1 MDSKKIYGNIIIFVL
16 LGFYPLI
23 MTNGYFNISLTK
35 YVVFGS
41 ITILMTF
48 VLVLDFCWK
57 KQEKK
62 EQNISDSLI
71 NKWKSLLLCD
81 KFVVGYLMAEMIAFL
96 VSEDKYIS
104 FTGVTNKYMG
114 LFTTILLVC
123 LYFIV
128 RCSNVHHVFLI
139 VTGEISSCIVV
150 LIGLLQFCGIDFFG
164 FLDAIKYNPVQN
176 YISTIGNTGIFGMYL
191 ILIFPIAAGTFCTTQ
206 IKDLKILSGITVFIL
221 NIGLLISNTDSTFL
235 GFGVCFFF
243 LAYIYGTDDK
253 YSVEFLKMFLL
264 VMTSAVILS
273 IIFQLVP
280 HRILSQL
287 SRLVMYNKI
296 AIPILLVVFL
306 AFMFKE
312 KWCNNKK
319 ILFSIRIVLIVVGIG
334 LTVGVLIGMLY
345 FSVFAKGSCP
355 TVLEHYLQ
363 FDDQWGTGRGYVW
376 TRLFRIFSE
385 KPLIQK
391 IFGVGQG
398 MVLVDMINYYK
409 DEMQNQLGYIYDNAH
424 NVYIQYMF
432 TIGIYGVFMYIGTMI
447 SAIVSGLKKNAG
459 MLGCMLGIALAA
471 YGVADMVSILQPI
484 TVPFIWLF
492 MALTQNKEH
501 I

>member
-23 MTNGYFNISLTK
+23 MTNGYFNVSLTK

-48 VLVLDFCWK
+48 ALVLDFCWK

-62 EQNISDSLI
+62 EQNISDALI
-71 NKWKSLLLCD
+71 GKWKGLLICD
-81 KFVVGYLMAEMIAFL
+81 KFVVGYLVAQLIAFF

-114 LFTTILLVC
+114 LFTAILLVC

-128 RCSNVHHVFLI
+128 RCSKAHHVLLI
-139 VTGEISSCIVV
+139 ATGEISSCLVV

-176 YISTIGNTGIFGMYL
+176 YISTIGNTGIFGLYL

-243 LAYIYGTDDK
+243 LAYIYGTDNK
-253 YSVEFLKMFLL
+253 YSVEFLRMLSL
-264 VMTSAVILS
+264 VMIAVVLLG

-280 HRILSQL
+280 HRTLSQL
-287 SRLVMYNKI
+287 SRFILSDQI
-296 AIPILLVVFL
+296 AIPMLLLVFF
-306 AFMFKE
+306 AFMLKE
-312 KWCNNKK
+312 KWCNNKR
-319 ILFSIRIVLIVVGIG
+319 ILFSIRIILIVVGIG
-334 LTVGVLIGMLY
+334 LTVGVLMGMIY

-363 FDDQWGTGRGYVW
+363 FDDEWGTGRGYVW
-376 TRLFRIFSE
+376 IRLLRTFSE

-398 MVLVDMINYYK
+398 MVLVDMITYYR
-409 DEMQNQLGYIYDNAH
+409 DEMQQQLGYIYDNAH
-424 NVYIQYMF
+424 NVYIQYLY
-432 TIGIYGVFMYIGTMI
+432 TIGIFGVAMYIGAMI
-447 SAIVSGLKKNAG
+447 SAVVSGLKKNPE
-459 MLGCMLGIALAA
+459 MLGCMLGIALTA
-471 YGVADMVSILQPI
+471 YGVADIVSILQPI
-484 TVPFIWLF
+484 TVPYIWLF
-492 MALTQNKEH
+492 MALISKE
-501 I
+501 

>member
-23 MTNGYFNISLTK
+23 MTNGYFNVSLTK

-48 VLVLDFCWK
+48 ALVLDFCWK

-62 EQNISDSLI
+62 EQNISDALI
-71 NKWKSLLLCD
+71 GKWKGLLICD
-81 KFVVGYLMAEMIAFL
+81 KFVVGYLVAQLIAFF

-114 LFTTILLVC
+114 LFTTILLAC

-128 RCSNVHHVFLI
+128 RCSKAHHVLLI

-253 YSVEFLKMFLL
+253 YSVEFLRMLSL
-264 VMTSAVILS
+264 VMIAVVLLGNV
-273 IIFQLVP
+273 FQLVP
-280 HRILSQL
+280 HRTLSQL
-287 SRLVMYNKI
+287 SRFALSDQI
-296 AIPILLVVFL
+296 AIPLLLVVFL
-306 AFMFKE
+306 AFMLKE
-312 KWCNNKK
+312 KWCNNKR
-319 ILFSIRIVLIVVGIG
+319 ILFSIRIILIVIGIG
-334 LTVGVLIGMLY
+334 LTVGVLMGMLY

-376 TRLFRIFSE
+376 TRLCRIFSE

-432 TIGIYGVFMYIGTMI
+432 TIGIYGVFMYIGAMI
-447 SAIVSGLKKNAG
+447 SAIVSGLKKNTG

-471 YGVADMVSILQPI
+471 YGIADMVSILQPI